1 MCFFDNIKNDTNLLN
16 SVVSNNKQFLKIIT
30 NAIDTECNKKY
41 IMKWINKWK
50 NDYKRQNYKFMDRDK
65 IYENVTNILQHTLT
79 KKGQK
84 KYNKKSKKNIVNIK
98 IERQDVNTLKIEKYF
113 FIIYHL
119 IK

>member
-1 MCFFDNIKNDTNLLN
+1 MRFFDNIKNDTNLLN

-84 KYNKKSKKNIVNIK
+84 KYNKKSKK
-98 IERQDVNTLKIEKYF
+98 TS
-113 FIIYHL
+113 
-119 IK
+119 